1 MVLRR
6 RAAGPPDG
14 RVLIAEDLPH
24 PADLASE
31 GRRVLFT
38 FAGVGIAVV
47 VMVLGNLLQKRTA
60 KSAQPATASSRPGR
74 VSSLGAGEP
83 GARGGHEQACWTR
96 AIRGVT
102 DGGVADR

>member
-1 MVLRR
+1 MVLRG
-6 RAAGPPDG
+6 RAAGSPDG

-47 VMVLGNLLQKRTA
+47 VVLGNLLQKRTA
-60 KSAQPATASSRPGR
+60 KAAQPATACHGR
-74 VSSLGAGEP
+74 AG
-83 GARGGHEQACWTR
+83 
-96 AIRGVT
+96 
-102 DGGVADR
+102 